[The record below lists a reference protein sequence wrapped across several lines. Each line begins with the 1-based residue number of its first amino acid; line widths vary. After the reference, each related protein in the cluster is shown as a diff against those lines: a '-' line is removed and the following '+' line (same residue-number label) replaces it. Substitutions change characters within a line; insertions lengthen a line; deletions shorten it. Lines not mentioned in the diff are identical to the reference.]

1 MNTSIILIGI
11 VFVGAVSAYAV
22 WLVLG
27 PGLQKK
33 NIRRTINALWQ
44 LVESEQKLSLKVTE
58 AGEVFEKAMELLG
71 HSGEIDQKIASIAEK
86 ISNVRDLRQANAL
99 RMNLLANT
107 ASRPSDA
114 ELLQAVEAFT
124 TARIDLGM

>member
-1 MNTSIILIGI
+1 MNTSSVLIGI
-11 VFVGAVSAYAV
+11 ITIASVLAYTA
-22 WLVLG
+22 WIILG
-27 PGLQKK
+27 PRLAKR
-33 NIRRTINALWQ
+33 NIKRTINALWQ
-44 LVESEQKLSLKVTE
+44 LVETEQKLSLKVTE

-114 ELLQAVEAFT
+114 ELLRAVEAFK
-124 TARIDLGM
+124 TALIDLGM

>member
-1 MNTSIILIGI
+1 MNTSSVLIGI
-11 VFVGAVSAYAV
+11 ITIASVLAYTA
-22 WLVLG
+22 WIILG
-27 PGLQKK
+27 PRLAKR
-33 NIRRTINALWQ
+33 NIKRTINALWQ
-44 LVESEQKLSLKVTE
+44 LVETEQKLSLKVTE

-114 ELLQAVEAFT
+114 ELLHAVEAFK
-124 TARIDLGM
+124 TALIDLGM